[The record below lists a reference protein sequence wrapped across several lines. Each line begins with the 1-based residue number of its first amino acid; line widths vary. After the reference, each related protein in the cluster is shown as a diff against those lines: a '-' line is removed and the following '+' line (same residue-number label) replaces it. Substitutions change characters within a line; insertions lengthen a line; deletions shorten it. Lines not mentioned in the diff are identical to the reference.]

1 MGVVVK
7 TPPINTVKLATTEE
21 SRRSAETH
29 GVAIETPPVHLGI
42 FGLLLPWNSGLELKI
57 QALSYENNAV
67 FIGISRDH
75 AIESNRV
82 TIDNEGNPVIYYR
95 TSYEDKQML
104 LAGLEAQIRMMYTA
118 GARYIQIGHAN
129 YPMLFTN
136 TKNSKAEL
144 EEYIQQ
150 LWQTE
155 GVIENRMSIF
165 SAHQMS
171 SCRMASTS
179 ADGPTSPSG
188 ELYEC
193 SNLFISD
200 GSVLPT
206 SLGINPMITI
216 EAFAHMISKNVIQRL
231 QQQHK

>member
-7 TPPINTVKLATTEE
+7 TPPINTVKLAKSDEA
-21 SRRSAETH
+21 RASAQSH

-75 AIESNRV
+75 TIQSNRV
-82 TIDNEGNPVIYYR
+82 TIDGEGNPVIYYR
-95 TSYEDKQML
+95 TSNEDKQML
-104 LAGLEAQIRMMYTA
+104 LAGLEAQVRMMYKA

-136 TKNSKAEL
+136 TKNSDIEL
-144 EEYIQQ
+144 EGYIHQ
-150 LWQTE
+150 LWQE
-155 GVIENRMSIF
+155 GIVENRMSIF

-171 SCRMASTS
+171 SCRMASTPQ
-179 ADGPTSPSG
+179 DGPTSPSG

-193 SNLFISD
+193 RNLFIAD

-216 EAFAHMISKNVIQRL
+216 EAFSHMISKNVIKKL
-231 QQQHK
+231 QQMK